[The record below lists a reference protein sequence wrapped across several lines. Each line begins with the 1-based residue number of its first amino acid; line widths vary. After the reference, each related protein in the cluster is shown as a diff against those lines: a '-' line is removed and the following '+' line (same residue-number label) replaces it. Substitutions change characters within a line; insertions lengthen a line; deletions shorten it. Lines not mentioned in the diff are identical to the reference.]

1 MTPDEIQQVAAD
13 ALTLLPGLLYEI
25 LPGGRMQGR
34 EYSCADLTGGA
45 GDSCKVNSTTGRWAD
60 FATGEAGGDVVSLL
74 AAVRRCSQ
82 SEAATELAERM
93 GSAQPATTRKRPEPA
108 QTWRPILPVPT
119 EAPPPP
125 ETHPRHG
132 APSMQWEYRNQAGD
146 LLGLVYRFDKPTGG
160 KEVIPAT
167 FCSSGSRK
175 EWRWQALSEP
185 RPLYG
190 LETLGESRHIVNV
203 EGERAADAGGRLL
216 GGKLPVV
223 TWPGGSNAVAKAD
236 WQPLAGRS
244 VAIWPDADA
253 PGIKAALAVADE
265 LGRIGCSVKIVAPPE
280 GVAKGWDLAD
290 AEAEGWTGQDVRQ
303 ALRAALL
310 VEDFRAKY
318 STEQPMPKEENK
330 PESDT
335 AAETPLLFDEI
346 NTPEIPASLLP
357 GWLGEFAEAVARS
370 TQTPEAMAVMLGL
383 ATVATCAAKRF
394 EVSPYGEGYTE
405 PLNLWTATA
414 LPPASRKTAVT
425 SAMTGP
431 LVEWEQAE
439 AERLA
444 PEIKRTAAKRR
455 AMEKRRDKLEK
466 DAANADDPDRRDELL
481 REVVKIEEETPEEI
495 RAPRLW
501 TGDTTPERL
510 QGLLADH
517 GERMAVL
524 SDEGGIFEIMA
535 GLYSDGR
542 ANLDIFLQG
551 HAGKSVRVDRQGRT
565 AHLDAPALTF
575 GLAIQPAILADM
587 GTGGKRRFRGNG
599 TLARFLYAVP
609 RSNIGTRNVRANHPI
624 PATVAARYRAG
635 LLDLLATPQQI
646 IDNRETPR
654 RLALTAEALDSWQAF
669 AQFIENRQGDGGDLE
684 PIQDWSGK
692 LPGAALRIA
701 GNFHLVEYGG
711 NPPAQIEQ
719 ITMEKALDLCALL
732 IDHAKAAFDLM
743 DADPTTADA
752 KAILKWIETERLTRF
767 RRGEAYRQF
776 KGRFTGKAERL
787 DKAIKDLEARAIV
800 TATTEPTAGRSA
812 TAFMVNP
819 ALWRES

>member
-1 MTPDEIQQVAAD
+1 MTPDEIQQTAAD
-13 ALTLLPGLLYEI
+13 ALALLPGLLYEI

-34 EYSCADLTGGA
+34 EYSCGDLTGGA
-45 GDSCKVNSTTGRWAD
+45 GDSCKVNSTTGKWAD

-93 GSAQPATTRKRPEPA
+93 GSAPPPTTRKRPEPDQA
-108 QTWRPILPVPT
+108 WRPVLPVPT
-119 EAPPPP
+119 DAPPPP
-125 ETHPRHG
+125 GTHPRHG
-132 APSMQWEYRNQAGD
+132 APSMQWEYRNQDGD
-146 LLGLVYRFDKPTGG
+146 LLGLVCRFDREGG
-160 KEVIPAT
+160 KEIIPLT
-167 FCSSGSRK
+167 FCHRGSRK
-175 EWRWQALSEP
+175 EWRWQSLPEP

-190 LETLGESRHIVNV
+190 LESMGEHKHVVVV
-203 EGERAADAGGRLL
+203 EGEKAADATRRLL
-216 GGKLPVV
+216 VGKIPVI

-236 WQPLAGRS
+236 WRFLAGRS
-244 VAIWPDADA
+244 VAIWPDADE
-253 PGIKAALAVADE
+253 PGIKAALAVANE
-265 LGRIGCSVKIVAPPE
+265 LGRIGCSVKIVEPPA
-280 GVAKGWDLAD
+280 GVVKGWDLAD
-290 AEAEGWTGQDVRQ
+290 AEAGGWTGQDVRD
-303 ALRAALL
+303 ALKAALSA
-310 VEDFRAKY
+310 EDFRAKY
-318 STEQPMPKEENK
+318 VAEPVPKEENK
-330 PESDT
+330 PESET
-335 AAETPLLFDEI
+335 APETPLLFDEI

-357 GWLGEFAEAVARS
+357 GWLGEFAGAVARS
-370 TQTPEAMAVMLGL
+370 TQTPEALAVMLGL

-609 RSNIGTRNVRANHPI
+609 RSNIGTRNVRAVYHV
-624 PATVAARYRAG
+624 PATVAAQYRAG
-635 LLDLLATPQQI
+635 LLGLLATPMQI

-654 RLALTAEALDSWQAF
+654 RLTLTPEALDSWQAF
-669 AQFIENRQGDGGDLE
+669 AQFIESRQGEGGDLE

-701 GNFHLVEYGG
+701 GNFHLVEHGG

-719 ITMEKALDLCALL
+719 TTIEKALDLCALL

-743 DADPTTADA
+743 DADPVTADA

-767 RRGEAYRQF
+767 RKVDLWSKF
-776 KGRFTGKAERL
+776 KGRFTAKTERL
-787 DKAIKDLEARAIV
+787 DKALKDLKARAIV
-800 TATTEPTAGRSA
+800 SPTSEATAGRSA
-812 TAFMVNP
+812 TVYIVNSN
-819 ALWRES
+819 LWGCA

>member
-1 MTPDEIQQVAAD
+1 MTLTLSSESFTATIHRVLGTAPESAPPGRLVRFSTSDKRKDLSGWARLFDDAEGGAFGCWRQGISEVWQARQPLTDQERREFAERVRLNRERAEKELADLRAECRKKSAGLWAEATPAD
-13 ALTLLPGLLYEI
+13 AKHPYLLAKGIRPHGVRQLGESLLIPVRGSDGTLRGLQFIGPDGSKKFKTGTEITGSYCSIGKPKRKTLLFCEGW
-25 LPGGRMQGR
+25 
-34 EYSCADLTGGA
+34 ATGA
-45 GDSCKVNSTTGRWAD
+45 TLHE
-60 FATGEAGGDVVSLL
+60 ATGEAVAVAFNAGNLL
-74 AAVRRCSQ
+74 AVCETLREKFTDWRLIVCADDDHATPGNPGITKAT
-82 SEAATELAERM
+82 EAAQAVGGLLAFPDFTGTERGPKDTDFNDLARLAGNE
-93 GSAQPATTRKRPEPA
+93 SVKAC
-108 QTWRPILPVPT
+108 T
-119 EAPPPP
+119 EAAAKPML
-125 ETHPRHG
+125 TH
-132 APSMQWEYRNQAGD
+132 APDGKDQAQGN
-146 LLGLVYRFDKPTGG
+146 LG
-160 KEVIPAT
+160 
-167 FCSSGSRK
+167 
-175 EWRWQALSEP
+175 
-185 RPLYG
+185 
-190 LETLGESRHIVNV
+190 
-203 EGERAADAGGRLL
+203 
-216 GGKLPVV
+216 
-223 TWPGGSNAVAKAD
+223 
-236 WQPLAGRS
+236 
-244 VAIWPDADA
+244 
-253 PGIKAALAVADE
+253 
-265 LGRIGCSVKIVAPPE
+265 
-280 GVAKGWDLAD
+280 
-290 AEAEGWTGQDVRQ
+290 
-303 ALRAALL
+303 
-310 VEDFRAKY
+310 
-318 STEQPMPKEENK
+318 
-330 PESDT
+330 SDT
-335 AAETPLLFDEI
+335 APETPLLFDEI

-357 GWLGEFAEAVARS
+357 GWLGDYAEAVARS
-370 TQTPEAMAVMLGL
+370 TQTPEAMAVLL
-383 ATVATCAAKRF
+383 ALSTVATCAAKRF
-394 EVSPYGEGYTE
+394 EISPSGEGYAE

-431 LVEWEQAE
+431 LVDWEKSE

-466 DAANADDPDRRDELL
+466 DAANANDPARRDELL
-481 REVVKIEEETPEEI
+481 REVAKIEEETPEEI

-542 ANLDIFLQG
+542 ANLDVFLQG
-551 HAGKSVRVDRQGRT
+551 HAGKAIRVDRQDRT

-587 GTGGKRRFRGNG
+587 GSGGKKRFRGNG

-635 LLDLLATPQQI
+635 LLDLLAIPPQI

-654 RLALTAEALDSWQAF
+654 RLTLTPAALDSWQAF
-669 AQFIENRQGDGGDLE
+669 AQWIEERQGENGDLE

-701 GNFHLVEYGG
+701 GNFHLVEHGG

-719 ITMEKALDLCALL
+719 ATMEKALDLCTLL
-732 IDHAKAAFDLM
+732 IDHAKSAFDMM

-752 KAILKWIETERLTRF
+752 KAIFKWIESERLTRF

-812 TAFMVNP
+812 TVFMVNP
-819 ALWRES
+819 ALWRDS

>member
-1 MTPDEIQQVAAD
+1 MNLSEAGQSAAD
-13 ALTLLPGLLYEI
+13 AVGILWRDVPADGHWHEVPAEGKGPRNGAGRIRIFPDGEGGQVWNHITGESSTFWTRNEATLNPEEREARRKRAAELREQAEAERRRAAEEAANTAAALWKAGRPAEGNPYLARKRVAAVASLRKIDAGEAGRIIGYTPRIGGEEMAGPLLLAPIKSDGRWSSVQLIAGDGRKYF
-25 LPGGRMQGR
+25 LPGG
-34 EYSCADLTGGA
+34 ALKGGF
-45 GDSCKVNSTTGRWAD
+45 W
-60 FATGEAGGDVVSLL
+60 ATGPMSPGDEEGLTFLL
-74 AAVRRCSQ
+74 A
-82 SEAATELAERM
+82 
-93 GSAQPATTRKRPEPA
+93 
-108 QTWRPILPVPT
+108 
-119 EAPPPP
+119 
-125 ETHPRHG
+125 
-132 APSMQWEYRNQAGD
+132 
-146 LLGLVYRFDKPTGG
+146 
-160 KEVIPAT
+160 
-167 FCSSGSRK
+167 
-175 EWRWQALSEP
+175 
-185 RPLYG
+185 
-190 LETLGESRHIVNV
+190 
-203 EGERAADAGGRLL
+203 
-216 GGKLPVV
+216 
-223 TWPGGSNAVAKAD
+223 
-236 WQPLAGRS
+236 
-244 VAIWPDADA
+244 
-253 PGIKAALAVADE
+253 
-265 LGRIGCSVKIVAPPE
+265 E
-280 GVAKGWDLAD
+280 GVATALTLHEATGGLVLA
-290 AEAEGWTGQDVRQ
+290 AMSCGNLPAVARWLRGRYPQ
-303 ALRAALL
+303 ARIIVCSDRGNGEDHARRAAVEAGALL
-310 VEDFRAKY
+310 AVPVLDGDGTDFNDLHHAAGPDEVRRQIDAAAPPMANPAPMEED
-318 STEQPMPKEENK
+318 K
-330 PESDT
+330 PES
-335 AAETPLLFDEI
+335 ETPLLFGEI
-346 NTPEIPASLLP
+346 NTPEIPADILP

-370 TQTPEAMAVMLGL
+370 TQTPKAMAVMLGL

-466 DAANADDPDRRDELL
+466 DAANSDDPDRRDELL
-481 REVVKIEEETPEEI
+481 REVVRIEEETPEEI

-510 QGLLADH
+510 QGLLADY

-542 ANLDIFLQG
+542 ANLDVFLQG

-587 GTGGKRRFRGNG
+587 GTGGKKRFRGNG
-599 TLARFLYAVP
+599 TLARFLYAAP

-635 LLDLLATPQQI
+635 LLDLLAIPPQI
-646 IDNRETPR
+646 IDNREAPR
-654 RLALTAEALDSWQAF
+654 RLTLTPAALDSWQAF
-669 AQFIENRQGDGGDLE
+669 AQWIEERQGEGGDLE

-701 GNFHLVEYGG
+701 GNFHLVEHGG

-719 ITMEKALDLCALL
+719 TTMEKALDLCALL
-732 IDHAKAAFDLM
+732 IAHAKAAFDMM

-752 KAILKWIETERLTRF
+752 KALFKWIVAERLARF
-767 RRGEAYRQF
+767 RKVDLWGKF
-776 KGRFTGKAERL
+776 KGRFTGKSERL
-787 DKAIKDLEARAIV
+787 DRAIRDLEARAIV
-800 TATTEPTAGRSA
+800 TPTTEPTAGRSA
-812 TAFMVNP
+812 TVYVVNP
-819 ALWRES
+819 NLWGSA

>member
-1 MTPDEIQQVAAD
+1 MTPDEIQQIAAD
-13 ALTLLPGLLYEI
+13 ALALLPGLLYEI

-34 EYSCADLTGGA
+34 EYSCGDLTGGA
-45 GDSCKVNSTTGRWAD
+45 GDSCKVNSGTGKWAD

-93 GSAQPATTRKRPEPA
+93 GSAPPATTRKRPEPA
-108 QTWRPILPVPT
+108 QVWHPVTPVPT
-119 EAPPPP
+119 DAPPPP
-125 ETHPRHG
+125 ATHPRHG
-132 APSMQWEYRNQAGD
+132 APSMQWQYLNQDGD

-167 FCSSGSRK
+167 FCSSGNRK

-236 WQPLAGRS
+236 WRPLAGRS

-265 LGRIGCSVKIVAPPE
+265 LGRIGCSVKIVEPPE

-290 AEAEGWTGQDVRQ
+290 AEAEGWTEQNVRQ
-303 ALRAALL
+303 ALRAALS
-310 VEDFRAKY
+310 VGAFRAKY
-318 STEQPMPKEENK
+318 AAEPMPKEENK
-330 PESDT
+330 PESET
-335 AAETPLLFDEI
+335 TPETPLLFDEFS
-346 NTPEIPASLLP
+346 TPEIPASLLP
-357 GWLGEFAEAVARS
+357 GWLGEFAGAVARS

-383 ATVATCAAKRF
+383 AAVATCAAKRF

-431 LVEWEQAE
+431 LVEWEKSE
-439 AERLA
+439 VERLA

-455 AMEKRRDKLEK
+455 AMEKRRDKIEK
-466 DAANADDPDRRDELL
+466 DAANADDPARRDELL
-481 REVVKIEEETPEEI
+481 REVVRIEEEIPEEI

-510 QGLLADH
+510 QGLLVDH

-609 RSNIGTRNVRANHPI
+609 RSNIGTRNVRTNHPI

-635 LLDLLATPQQI
+635 LLDLLEIPPQI
-646 IDNRETPR
+646 IDNREAPR
-654 RLALTAEALDSWQAF
+654 RLTLTPAALDSWQAF
-669 AQFIENRQGDGGDLE
+669 AQWIEGRQGEGGDLE
-684 PIQDWSGK
+684 PVQDWSGK

-701 GNFHLVEYGG
+701 GNFHLAEYGG
-711 NPPAQIEQ
+711 NPPGQIEQ
-719 ITMEKALDLCALL
+719 TTMEKALDLCTLL
-732 IDHAKAAFDLM
+732 IDH
-743 DADPTTADA
+743 A
-752 KAILKWIETERLTRF
+752 KAILKWIERERLTRF
-767 RRGEAYRQF
+767 RKVDLWSKF
-776 KGRFTGKAERL
+776 KGRFTAKTERL
-787 DKAIKDLEARAIV
+787 DKALKDLESRVIV
-800 TATTEPTAGRSA
+800 TPTTEPTAGRSA
-812 TAFMVNP
+812 TVYIVNP
-819 ALWRES
+819 NLWGCV